1 MSKAFGT
8 NKRVITGTE
17 RAKDLKD
24 ATQYKFAKELAKKR
38 CEYVENR
45 TINKT
50 FTIGYHYTN
59 DSLVGEIRNVDSYE
73 TLQSLSRGHNI
84 CDCES
89 TSHNV
94 RGDMSEFQSY
104 GFQDLS
110 GITLYN
116 SSGNKLFDDFFFS
129 ECGDLDY
136 TKYNSANLT
145 ANRQIDQTLYLSN
158 YSFPQRVPLYSE
170 YVKPQIIINTLIN
183 SSYYTRSITPNN
195 SIILK
200 TVIDEC
206 FNKSYIIDTI
216 TAKLYQ
222 QIVLST
228 TVTNS
233 NIYYNYGIIESP
245 QNIFQGT
252 LLSSPLTSNAEF
264 NEFTILEIHKPGIN
278 YFIQFT
284 NTDVP
289 DICSSFIN
297 IYGAFKN
304 LKGVGFDNSIISNAI
319 FTDTETQNQGAT
331 SSQVVFSPT
340 IAGDFFYQSDAS
352 DSIYG
357 QINIAD
363 ASSGHTDISHN
374 YYIDLRP
381 RQGSAALSQYYL
393 TVSADPL
400 PQAIQAPTISAYT
413 GDTIIFEVSG
423 NLTTQPLYI
432 QTTQGKPSGTTE
444 VLDASNILGKANT
457 VLNDISMQIMDS
469 TDKIFSVADNTIRI
483 KIDPTTNNY
492 NADLSGTIIKPAIN
506 GIINFNDLKINKPKT
521 GYKFVFYTDNGEI
534 TEYKTSAFDVRGELQ
549 AITTNATRRY
559 LVGETFNNIGA
570 KILSAEDDNTTKLS
584 ITISNGTLG
593 NTGVQTID
601 NSVNYT
607 NAIQPEIS
615 GNTYPEL
622 TTGEK
627 YVDISINHVGFNY
640 NLIFDASNTIVPL
653 LSDNF
658 DIISTLDI
666 SNHNYSSSDLSFIAG
681 TDLSNIVL
689 SLLDYNSNQI
699 SLNSF
704 ATAVIKQQASNGTIS
719 TVSTSALPNNIR
731 VLDGSA
737 SLSDISINR
746 TGLNFFIETSAIH
759 GDASKN
765 SQFIDIYADIDI
777 SSQPLLTANRI
788 VGRDYDNVMISFTD
802 INGENIADIQ
812 NITVTSTTT
821 DILNGT
827 KTETTNSSGIAEFD
841 NITFFKGTDDL
852 TYKEHR
858 LEFSQASS
866 ETNLRPIIT
875 ESFNILYTNW
885 DAENEKQ
892 VAPGINTIDGG
903 EYYIQLDQDYRA
915 KDNSYVL
922 LDGQPYEANSKYW
935 KINTTGETGGY
946 MRTFIWTI
954 SGDIDAGSVMRI
966 QRKFYTDEA
975 LNILYN
981 SNADFSFVPLY
992 ETLQA
997 RTENRTPRYYYYDY
1011 SFNLQSQKYTTHVQ
1025 AANDIPYDT
1034 AVYDTSWGLTTI
1046 RSQAESDML
1055 SKKIKQTA
1063 LANENDK
1070 FFVGANMTTPQHY
1083 RDSQYGHVLYKWD
1096 ASGETEHHIWAGV
1109 KTIVLTD

>member
-1 MSKAFGT
+1 MSKAFGS
-8 NKRVITGTE
+8 NRRVTTGTE

-24 ATQYKFAKELAKKR
+24 TAQYKFAKSLAKTR
-38 CEYVENR
+38 CEYVKNQ
-45 TINKT
+45 TINQA
-50 FTIGYHYTN
+50 FTINYRYTS

-89 TSHNV
+89 KTHNV

-104 GFQDLS
+104 SFQDLS
-110 GITLYN
+110 GITLYDA
-116 SSGNKLFDDFFFS
+116 SGNKLFDDFFFS
-129 ECGDLDY
+129 ECGNEDY
-136 TKYNSANLT
+136 TKYNSANST
-145 ANRQIDQTLYLSN
+145 ANRQRDQTLYLSN
-158 YSFPQRVPLYSE
+158 YSFPQHVPLYTE
-170 YVKPQIIINTLIN
+170 YVKPQITINTLIN
-183 SSYYTRSITPNN
+183 STYYTRSITTNN
-195 SIILK
+195 SVILK

-206 FNKSYIIDTI
+206 FNKSYTIDSI

-228 TVTNS
+228 TLTNS

-245 QNIFQGT
+245 QDILQGT
-252 LLSSPLTSNAEF
+252 LISSPLPSNAEY
-264 NEFTILEIHKPGIN
+264 NEFTILEIHKPGVN
-278 YFIQFT
+278 YFIQFS
-284 NTDVP
+284 NQDVP

-304 LKGVGFDNSIISNAI
+304 LKGDGFNNSIISNSV

-331 SSQVVFSPT
+331 SGQVVFSPT

-357 QINIAD
+357 EINIAD
-363 ASSGHTDISHN
+363 APPGHTDISHS

-381 RQGSAALSQYYL
+381 RQGVTSLSQYYL

-413 GDTIIFEVSG
+413 GDTIIFEISG
-423 NLTTQPLYI
+423 NLTTHPLYI
-432 QTTQGKPSGTTE
+432 QTTQGNPSGTTE
-444 VLDASNILGKANT
+444 ILDASNILGKANT

-469 TDKIFSVADNTIRI
+469 TDKIFSAADNSVRI
-483 KIDPTTNNY
+483 KIDPPTNNY
-492 NADLSGTIIKPAIN
+492 NADLSGTIIKPALN

-521 GYKFVFYTDNGEI
+521 GYKLVFYTDNGEI
-534 TEYKTSAFDVRGELQ
+534 TEYKTPAFDVHGELQ

-570 KILSAEDDNTTKLS
+570 KILNGEDDNTTKLS

-593 NTGVQTID
+593 NTGDQTID

-607 NAIQPEIS
+607 VAIQPEIS
-615 GNTYPEL
+615 GNTYSQL
-622 TTGEK
+622 IAGER
-627 YVDISINHVGFNY
+627 YVDISINRVGFNY
-640 NLIFDASNTIVPL
+640 NIIFDASNTTAPL
-653 LSDNF
+653 VSDNF

-666 SNHNYSSSDLSFIAG
+666 SNHNHNSPDLSFIAG

-689 SLLDYNSNQI
+689 SLLDYNSKTIN
-699 SLNSF
+699 LNSF
-704 ATAVIKQQASNGTIS
+704 ATAIVKQQASNGTIS
-719 TVSTSALPNNIR
+719 TVSTLPSPNNIR
-731 VLDGSA
+731 ILDGSG
-737 SLSDISINR
+737 SLADISINR
-746 TGLNFFIETSAIH
+746 PGLKFFIETSAIH

-765 SQFIDIYADIDI
+765 SQFIDIYANVDI

-788 VGRDYDNVMISFTD
+788 VGRDYDNLMISFTD
-802 INGENIADIQ
+802 INGKNIPDIQ
-812 NITVTSTTT
+812 NIRVSSTTTT

-841 NITFFKGTDDL
+841 NIAFFKPTDEL

-885 DAENEKQ
+885 DAGNEKQ

-903 EYYIQLDQDYRA
+903 DYYIQLDQDYRA

-922 LDGQPYEANSKYW
+922 LDGEPYEANSKYW
-935 KINTTGETGGY
+935 KVNTTGEPGGY

-975 LNILYN
+975 SNILYN
-981 SNADFSFVPLY
+981 SNADFSFVPLH

-1011 SFNLQSQKYTTHVQ
+1011 SFNLQSQKYSAHVQ

-1063 LANENDK
+1063 PANENDR
-1070 FFVGANMTTPQHY
+1070 FFVGAKMTTPQY
-1083 RDSQYGHVLYKWD
+1083 YKDPQYGHVLYKWD

-1109 KTIVLTD
+1109 KTIVLT